1 MRRRIGWSALVLV
14 CACGSAVPG
23 GGMPG
28 WFGLRSSGPRSAA
41 LGIGASADNLRTGW
55 YPNQPALHPVEV
67 SSPSFQQLF
76 DVALDGQI
84 YAQPLLFSGGLLIA
98 TENNHVYVLDLAT
111 GAAIADRTLEP
122 PWHAADL
129 GCGDLVPNV
138 GITGTPVIDP
148 SSSTAYLTTK
158 TYASGTSGPAAL
170 LPRPRPAD
178 ARGSAR
184 EAGPLHERRQVEGV
198 KKRAAG
204 PEVPD
209 A

>member
-41 LGIGASADNLRTGW
+41 LGIGASADDLRTGW

-111 GAAIADRTLEP
+111 AAAIADRTLEP

-148 SSSTAYLTTK
+148 SSRTAYLTTK

-170 LPRPRPAD
+170 FFTPSTCRRSWSGPASRADPRAS
-178 ARGSAR
+178 AGRGR
-184 EAGPLHERRQVEGV
+184 GR
-198 KKRAAG
+198 RAAG